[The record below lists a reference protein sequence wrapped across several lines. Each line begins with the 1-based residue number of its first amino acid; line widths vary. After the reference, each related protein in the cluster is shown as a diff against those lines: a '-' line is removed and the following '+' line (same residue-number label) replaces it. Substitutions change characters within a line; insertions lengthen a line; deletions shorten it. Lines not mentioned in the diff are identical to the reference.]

1 MMTRIIFS
9 ILLYALFPFYIN
21 GQTILIDPTGDGGF
35 ENGTTFSANGWSEIN
50 PNGNGRQWRVGNA
63 ASSVSPGTNS
73 AFMGAN
79 NNYNGSNQSNF
90 YHFYRDVTIPTGA
103 TNINLSFYLRMQT
116 VDAGGTSFS
125 RDYLRVF
132 TTTNSVTPTTSAEPT
147 GTKIYEYDRP
157 ALSSFTQQP
166 TISLS
171 NLLAGTTVRL
181 VFTFRSN
188 GANNNA
194 NPAID
199 NISLTYTPANDTG
212 ITNIT
217 TPTCLGT
224 QSVVGTLRNFGTNN
238 LTSATINWSVNGTA
252 QTPINWTGN
261 LATNATANIP
271 LGTYNFSSGTNYTI
285 TAAASQPNGV
295 TDNDSTNNSFT
306 TASFQTNTGTT
317 DVDITNSNSAI
328 CKNTV
333 QTLTA
338 TGGVINNY
346 VVFSENFNSGI
357 GTFTATNS
365 STGGTPANAAWTNRA
380 NGYQYTYPFYPTTTF
395 TSNDSTS
402 FMLSNSASQ
411 GSGTTATTLVSP
423 SFSLVGVTSP
433 KLNFYQFFKNWNST
447 DFGRV
452 EISINGGAYVTLA
465 TYGSSSDEG
474 TESAFSFSSID
485 LSSYVGQSNLKI
497 RFRYDAVF
505 SWFWAIDNVSVTA
518 NKQEITWTASPAS
531 PNTLFTDLAC
541 TVPYVSGTNATT
553 VYVKPNATTT
563 YTASSSYASCPK
575 FDTVTYSMETAVWNG
590 SSWSPAQSS
599 NRSIEFQGN
608 YTSSGNLNACS
619 CTVTSGNVT
628 ISSSNSLNLLDEIK
642 VNGGSI
648 TFESDAN
655 LLQTN
660 SVTNTGNITVK
671 RKAKMKRLDYTYWS
685 SPVSGQNLKNFSSS
699 TLDSRFYVYNEGNDY
714 FDGVFSYS
722 SYPGFTVANAFPLK
736 NKTTYNFETA
746 KGYAIRAPNNYSTSE
761 QTVDWTFTGVPNN
774 GSQSIAVTNSRNGY
788 NLVGNPYPSSIR
800 FSSLKTLNG
809 SLLNYPVYFWNN
821 SYANPPQQQGS
832 SYTQENYAILT
843 ASGGVKST
851 NGTQKP
857 SDTIS
862 VGQGFIVAVNANAN
876 LVFNNS
882 IRLAEKGQFFNM
894 RKANSEVNRFWI
906 NFKTPANNNN
916 EILIAY
922 IEGATNDYDKDYDA
936 TLFTNTS
943 DKIYSIQNDKELAIQ
958 GRSPNFTATDKVSLG
973 VAFFELGNYEI
984 SIAQV
989 EGIFNGSQAI
999 YLRDK
1004 VQNTTV
1010 NLSEGSYQ
1018 FFANAGETKDRFEI
1032 VYKPDSTLG
1041 TDNISKNQETIIYE
1055 NSGSI
1060 FIENKANKI
1069 AEIQIFD
1076 AGGRLLNIS
1085 KPNNHKFGIEKSKFD
1100 KGLLIFKIN
1109 LKDKTTTKK
1118 FLLN

>member
-35 ENGTTFSANGWSEIN
+35 ENGNSFSENGWNEAQ
-50 PNGNGRQWRVGNA
+50 PGNSRQWRVGTVAGVQGGN
-63 ASSVSPGTNS
+63 NS
-73 AFMGAN
+73 AYVGSNGN
-79 NNYNGSNQSNF
+79 NNGSNFSNSVQ
-90 YHFYRDVTIPTGA
+90 HFYRDVFIPLGA
-103 TNINLSFYLRMQT
+103 TNIVLSFYLKMTT
-116 VDAGGTSFS
+116 VDPGY
-125 RDYLRVF
+125 DYF
-132 TTTNSVTPTTSAEPT
+132 KIYTTTTSYAPVAGTQPTTGYTEVFNKDQNPN
-147 GTKIYEYDRP
+147 INN
-157 ALSSFTQQP
+157 FTLQ
-166 TISLS
+166 TF
-171 NLLAGTTVRL
+171 NLPNSLAGTTVRL
-181 VFTFRSN
+181 VFTFKTD
-188 GANNNA
+188 GVTPHA

-199 NISLTYTPANDTG
+199 NISLTFTPANDTG
-212 ITNIT
+212 ITSVT

-238 LTSATINWSVNGTA
+238 LTSATINWFVNGTA

-261 LATNATANIP
+261 LATNTTANVT
-271 LGTYNFSSGTNYTI
+271 LGNYNFSSGTNYTI

-338 TGGVINNY
+338 TGGVINSY

-365 STGGTPANAAWTNRA
+365 STGGTLANAAWTNRA

-433 KLNFYQFFKNWNST
+433 KLNFYQFFKNWNRT

-628 ISSSNSLNLLDEIK
+628 ISSGNSMTLVDEIT
-642 VNGGSI
+642 VNGGTI
-648 TFESDAN
+648 TFESNSN

-660 SVTNTGNITVK
+660 SAASNTGNIIVK
-671 RKAKMKRLDYTYWS
+671 RKAKLKRLDYTYWS
-685 SPVSGQNLKNFSSS
+685 SPVSGQNLKNFSSG

-761 QTVDWTFTGVPNN
+761 QTVDWTFTGSPNN
-774 GSQSIAVTNSRNGY
+774 G
-788 NLVGNPYPSSIR
+788 
-800 FSSLKTLNG
+800 TL
-809 SLLNYPVYFWNN
+809 
-821 SYANPPQQQGS
+821 
-832 SYTQENYAILT
+832 I
-843 ASGGVKST
+843 
-851 NGTQKP
+851 
-857 SDTIS
+857 
-862 VGQGFIVAVNANAN
+862 
-876 LVFNNS
+876 
-882 IRLAEKGQFFNM
+882 
-894 RKANSEVNRFWI
+894 
-906 NFKTPANNNN
+906 PA
-916 EILIAY
+916 
-922 IEGATNDYDKDYDA
+922 
-936 TLFTNTS
+936 F
-943 DKIYSIQNDKELAIQ
+943 
-958 GRSPNFTATDKVSLG
+958 
-973 VAFFELGNYEI
+973 
-984 SIAQV
+984 
-989 EGIFNGSQAI
+989 
-999 YLRDK
+999 
-1004 VQNTTV
+1004 
-1010 NLSEGSYQ
+1010 
-1018 FFANAGETKDRFEI
+1018 
-1032 VYKPDSTLG
+1032 
-1041 TDNISKNQETIIYE
+1041 
-1055 NSGSI
+1055 
-1060 FIENKANKI
+1060 
-1069 AEIQIFD
+1069 
-1076 AGGRLLNIS
+1076 
-1085 KPNNHKFGIEKSKFD
+1085 H
-1100 KGLLIFKIN
+1100 
-1109 LKDKTTTKK
+1109 
-1118 FLLN
+1118 